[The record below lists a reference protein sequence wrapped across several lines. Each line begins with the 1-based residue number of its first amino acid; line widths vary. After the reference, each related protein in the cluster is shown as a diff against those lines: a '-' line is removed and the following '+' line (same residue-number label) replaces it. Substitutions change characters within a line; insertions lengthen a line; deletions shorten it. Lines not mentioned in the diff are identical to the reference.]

1 MSNNNSTLEE
11 TYSFEFESESDQL
24 AKWHNFAKDRDI
36 IYSVTGSISIISSAA
51 IMWHILRSYKGLS
64 SAYHR
69 LVFGLCVGDLITSFA
84 FAVNAAAA
92 PKDLNYLAPF
102 ASGNIGT
109 CTAEGFILTVGVM
122 MTSLYNCSICF
133 YYLSIVKFNKKD
145 EYIISALEPWFH
157 GVPVTVALVI
167 GVMGLFMKGFNNM
180 GFGGPCYPS
189 TYHPPHCEGYE
200 NGIIPEGFTVPCGR
214 GSDFYSKT
222 SSLLLITPIVIAGT
236 MISMYRTVW
245 KIEKNMQN
253 YGASVLQL
261 RLHQRQVLIQEEED
275 NNVTN
280 VAIGRDSSTN
290 RASLMLNSLKINLR
304 KTVIRNNPL
313 SRSNSA
319 RSQKRAVLYMAM
331 SYSLTWVLTWV
342 PFYLD
347 LPFPGNKATAFIQ
360 ALLQPLQGFYNLAV
374 YLSPKVRHARN
385 TKRGKLGWGRA
396 IVKAWMSRGEKD
408 RVVGGR
414 KEQKLATNRMI
425 ARSMMVASSD
435 TIAPRTR
442 SNQRASL

>member
-1 MSNNNSTLEE
+1 MSSNSTLEQ
-11 TYSFEFESESDQL
+11 TYSLESESDQL

-51 IMWHILRSYKGLS
+51 IIWHILRSHKGLS
-64 SAYHR
+64 STYHR

-92 PKDLNYLAPF
+92 PEDLKYLAPF
-102 ASGNIGT
+102 ASGNIAT

-133 YYLSIVKFNKKD
+133 YYLSIIKFHKKD

-157 GVPVTVALVI
+157 GVPVAVALTI
-167 GVMGLFMKGFNNM
+167 GVMGLFMKGFNNV

-200 NGIIPEGFTVPCGR
+200 NGMIPEGFTVPCGR

-222 SSLLLITPIVIAGT
+222 SSLLLITPIVIVGT
-236 MISMYRTVW
+236 MTSMYRTVR
-245 KIEKNMQN
+245 KIENNMQN

-261 RLHQRQVLIQEEED
+261 RSHQKQVRIQEE
-275 NNVTN
+275 V
-280 VAIGRDSSTN
+280 

-313 SRSNSA
+313 SRSNNA

-342 PFYLD
+342 PFYID

-360 ALLQPLQGFYNLAV
+360 AILQPLQGLYNLAV
-374 YLSPKVRHARN
+374 YLSPKVRYARN
-385 TKRGKLGWGRA
+385 HTKRGKLGWGRA

-414 KEQKLATNRMI
+414 KKQKLARNRMM

-435 TIAPRTR
+435 IARAR
-442 SNQRASL
+442 SNQRASV